1 MFEQAPNG
9 YFLNDLIVFNSLK
22 EGGYVSK
29 GFLFEAPDLTNAQV
43 GDHIKQPAES
53 F

>member
-1 MFEQAPNG
+1 MFEQTPNG

-29 GFLFEAPDLTNAQV
+29 GFIFEAPDLRTLPIQV
-43 GDHIKQPAES
+43 VQQ
-53 F
+53 